1 MKRLLGISMLVGV
14 LLASSTS
21 CYTPSDLRL
30 NQMQVIGTHNSYHI
44 EPSPEKLALML
55 QFRPDAY
62 LLQYTHPPLDQQLE
76 SEGVRQFELD
86 IFADST
92 GNLWAPMG
100 RPGFKVAHIE
110 QVDMDSTC
118 PVFVDCLALIKSWS
132 DSHRDHVP
140 ITIMLEVKDDADIP
154 VLPDP
159 EIITAA
165 LMDEIDTEIR
175 SVFPPDRLIT
185 PDDIRGTHA
194 TLEGAVLSDGWPKL
208 TDVRGKVMF
217 MVDGHRDKY
226 IVGHPNLEGRAGF
239 TSSSPGQ
246 PDAAIIKRDDPTGA
260 NQAQIKSL
268 VQQGYLVRTRADDP
282 VSTPQSGST
291 AQRDAA
297 LSSGAQWVSTDYPV
311 AGLAT
316 RFNGSTYLAQIPGG
330 TPGRCNPVNA
340 PVGCTNGMVESNTAP
355 NP

>member
-1 MKRLLGISMLVGV
+1 MKRLLGIALLAG
-14 LLASSTS
+14 LFLASSTS

-30 NQMQVIGTHNSYHI
+30 NQMQVIGTHNSFHI

-62 LLQYTHPPLDQQLE
+62 LLQYTHTPLNEQLQN
-76 SEGVRQFELD
+76 EGVRQFELD

-118 PVFVDCLALIKSWS
+118 PVLVDCLQIIKNWS
-132 DSHRDHVP
+132 DWHNDHVP
-140 ITIMLEVKDDADIP
+140 IAIMLEVKDDADIP
-154 VLPDP
+154 VAPDP

-165 LMDEIDTEIR
+165 LMRDLDAEIR
-175 SVFPPDRLIT
+175 SVFPENRLIT

-194 TLEGAVLSDGWPKL
+194 TLEQAVLSDGWPKL
-208 TDVRGKVMF
+208 TDVRGQVMF
-217 MVDGHRDKY
+217 FVDGKRDLY
-226 IVGHPNLEGRAGF
+226 RDGHQSLEGRAAF
-239 TSSSPGQ
+239 TSSTPGQ
-246 PDAAIIKRDDPTGA
+246 PDAAVIKRDDPTGA
-260 NQAQIKSL
+260 NQAQIRSL
-268 VQQGYLVRTRADDP
+268 VQQGYLVRTRADEP
-282 VSTPQSGST
+282 VQTPMDNDFAT
-291 AQRDAA
+291 RDAA
-297 LSSGAQWVSTDYPV
+297 LSSGAQWVSTDYPIP
-311 AGLAT
+311 GMAT
-316 RFNGSTYLAQIPGG
+316 RFSGSTYVAQIPGG

-340 PVGCTNGMVESNTAP
+340 PAGCTNAMVEANTPP